1 MRSKQEIQ
9 KKLADVLA
17 APQFSYPSASISV
30 NAPLAL
36 IQLTLETKRY
46 ILNWVLE
53 ESEAVKEVQDAEV

>member
-9 KKLADVLA
+9 KKLEEVLA
-17 APQFSYPSASISV
+17 APQLSYPSASISV

-46 ILNWVLE
+46 ILKWVLE
-53 ESEAVKEVQDAEV
+53 ESEAVQADE